1 MLNEIEREKKRAE
14 HLLYVSL
21 KYTKT
26 CDVILNLMERWEHMI
41 ELCIELLFRKAKKK
55 RLISKIP
62 TAPKAREEQ
71 IMRLFKDDTVQRTVR
86 LYNFFRRVP
95 GLDKMKEHE
104 FRKNVTLRI
113 IDFGREI
120 EINMDKLKEW
130 NELLESFI
138 KLVRHVEKDTKG
150 KKRKRKK

>member
-26 CDVILNLMERWEHMI
+26 CDVILNLMERWQHMI
-41 ELCIELLFRKAKKK
+41 EVCIEMLLQVAKKK
-55 RLISKIP
+55 KILKQIP
-62 TAPKAREEQ
+62 SAPKLREEQ
-71 IMRLFKDDTVQRTVR
+71 TMRLFKDEVIQKTIR
-86 LYNFFRRVP
+86 LYGFFRRVP
-95 GLDKMKEHE
+95 ALDKIKEHE
-104 FRKNVTLRI
+104 FRKNVALRV

-130 NELLESFI
+130 NELLENFI
-138 KLVRHVEKDTKG
+138 KFIRKTGKLHKIKVEEE
-150 KKRKRKK
+150 